1 MCIVS
6 AACGMYTSSFRKRWD
21 GECVFHGP
29 FAEGRGM
36 SGRGS
41 TLSVGSARFGTAWA
55 DRIFPAHRRLTA
67 RETCTVWHRVGW
79 QVRRAYRDALDGD
92 VAWVQ
97 VPYGLLPSGH
107 RADCLSTRLWTTGTN
122 PTWSSST
129 CWCKFIASLLL
140 ISGRGCCSR
149 FRLAFCPCERRSHR
163 WLKIRLPSVFFR
175 LRWLLAVMSTYN
187 SCRNMLAVCIF
198 MFKYKLSI
206 YFGTECSKHND
217 RLYQYFISI
226 FQYKVSLYS
235 GIRLGNT
242 RERGIQ
248 PKITCSTCA
257 RSLPVI
263 PRLYISYVHSWTI
276 RSPAKWPKNSKNT
289 TFNVLS
295 RSPKSGST
303 NTIITIRKHTVYR
316 HFLKYKDP
324 IRDE

>member
-1 MCIVS
+1 METGKFGVRCMTCFVARCLELV
-6 AACGMYTSSFRKRWD
+6 AAVDFVVYF
-21 GECVFHGP
+21 
-29 FAEGRGM
+29 
-36 SGRGS
+36 
-41 TLSVGSARFGTAWA
+41 
-55 DRIFPAHRRLTA
+55 
-67 RETCTVWHRVGW
+67 
-79 QVRRAYRDALDGD
+79 
-92 VAWVQ
+92 
-97 VPYGLLPSGH
+97 
-107 RADCLSTRLWTTGTN
+107 
-122 PTWSSST
+122 
-129 CWCKFIASLLL
+129 
-140 ISGRGCCSR
+140 GCCG
-149 FRLAFCPCERRSHR
+149 
-163 WLKIRLPSVFFR
+163 SVFFGFYQR
-175 LRWLLAVMSTYN
+175 THTACCKCKAALPHIPFYSYLIQTV
-187 SCRNMLAVCIF
+187 I
-198 MFKYKLSI
+198 
-206 YFGTECSKHND
+206 TE
-217 RLYQYFISI
+217 
-226 FQYKVSLYS
+226 YS